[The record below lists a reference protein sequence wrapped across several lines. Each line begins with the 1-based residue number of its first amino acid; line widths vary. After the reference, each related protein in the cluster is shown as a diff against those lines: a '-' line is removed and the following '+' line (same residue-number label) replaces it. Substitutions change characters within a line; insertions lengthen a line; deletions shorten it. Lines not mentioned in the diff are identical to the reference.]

1 MPQANT
7 PLLDELLRVSPELD
21 QVIGE
26 MTGSRPSQPRFDD
39 HADQVVELALRMICA
54 ARGPGRTTHI
64 RELIRC

>member
-26 MTGSRPSQPRFDD
+26 LTSGRPSQPRYDD
-39 HADQVVELALRMICA
+39 HADQVVRLAERMIRA
-54 ARGPGRTTHI
+54 ARGPGRTLST
-64 RELIRC
+64 RR